1 MKFSTVEEYG
11 LRCLLRIAKFYEVEK
26 SFTIPE
32 IAKVEGITEHTAGKI
47 LRQLRIGGFLESSRG
62 QIGGYTLTRPPE
74 KIFVGEVLQSL
85 GGKLFDDSFCNS
97 HSGIYDICANTIDC
111 SLRSLWRNIQNAID
125 SVVGNMTLKDLLSN
139 YIDFDNIETNSDSNL
154 SHLLIDNKYRII
166 EK

>member
-11 LRCLLRIAKFYEVEK
+11 LRCLLRIAKFYEVGK

-32 IAKVEGITEHTAGKI
+32 IARVEGITEHTAGKI
-47 LRQLRIGGFLESSRG
+47 LRQLRLGGFLESSRG

-97 HSGIYDICANTIDC
+97 HSGIFDICTNSIDC
-111 SLRSLWRNIQNAID
+111 SLRSLWRAVQNAVD
-125 SVVGNMTLKDLLSN
+125 SVVGNMTLKDLLAN
-139 YIDFDNIETNSDSNL
+139 QIDFEINETKTYFDL
-154 SHLLIDNKYRII
+154 AYLVDDKLNK
-166 EK
+166 

>member
-11 LRCLLRIAKFYEVEK
+11 LRCLLRIAKFYEVGK

-32 IAKVEGITEHTAGKI
+32 IARVEGITEHTAGKI
-47 LRQLRIGGFLESSRG
+47 LRQLRLGGFLESSRG

-97 HSGIYDICANTIDC
+97 HSGIFDICTNSIDC
-111 SLRSLWRNIQNAID
+111 SLRSLWRAVQNAVD
-125 SVVGNMTLKDLLSN
+125 SVVGNMTLKDLLAN
-139 YIDFDNIETNSDSNL
+139 QIDFEINETKTYFDL
-154 SHLLIDNKYRII
+154 SHLVDDKLNK
-166 EK
+166 

>member
-11 LRCLLRIAKFYEVEK
+11 LRCLLRIAKFYEVGK

-32 IAKVEGITEHTAGKI
+32 IARVEGITEHTAGKI
-47 LRQLRIGGFLESSRG
+47 LRQLRLGGFLESSRG

-97 HSGIYDICANTIDC
+97 HSGIFDICTNSIDC
-111 SLRSLWRNIQNAID
+111 SLRSLWRAVQNAVD
-125 SVVGNMTLKDLLSN
+125 SVVGNMTLKDLLAN
-139 YIDFDNIETNSDSNL
+139 QIDFEINETKTYFDM
-154 SHLLIDNKYRII
+154 SHLVDDKLNK
-166 EK
+166 

>member
-11 LRCLLRIAKFYEVEK
+11 LRCLLRIAKFYEVGK

-32 IAKVEGITEHTAGKI
+32 IARVEGITEHTAGKI
-47 LRQLRIGGFLESSRG
+47 LRQLRLGGFLESSRG

-97 HSGIYDICANTIDC
+97 HSGIFDICTNSIEC
-111 SLRSLWRNIQNAID
+111 SLRSLWRTVQNAVD
-125 SVVGNMTLKDLLSN
+125 SVVGNMTIKDLLAN
-139 YIDFDNIETNSDSNL
+139 QIDFEINETKIYFDL
-154 SHLLIDNKYRII
+154 SHLIDDKLNK
-166 EK
+166 

>member
-11 LRCLLRIAKFYEVEK
+11 LRCLLRIAKFYEIGK

-32 IAKVEGITEHTAGKI
+32 IARVEGITEHTAGKI
-47 LRQLRIGGFLESSRG
+47 LRQLRLGGFLESSRG

-97 HSGIYDICANTIDC
+97 HSGIFDICTNSIDC
-111 SLRSLWRNIQNAID
+111 SLRSLWRAVQNAVD
-125 SVVGNMTLKDLLSN
+125 SVVGNMTIKDLLAN
-139 YIDFDNIETNSDSNL
+139 QIDFEINETKIYFDL
-154 SHLLIDNKYRII
+154 SHLVDDKLNK
-166 EK
+166 

>member
-11 LRCLLRIAKFYEVEK
+11 LRCLLRIAKFYEVGK

-32 IAKVEGITEHTAGKI
+32 IARVEGITEHTAGKI
-47 LRQLRIGGFLESSRG
+47 LRQLRLGGFLESSRG

-97 HSGIYDICANTIDC
+97 HSGIFDICTNSIDC
-111 SLRSLWRNIQNAID
+111 SLRSLWRAVQNAVD
-125 SVVGNMTLKDLLSN
+125 SVVGNMTIKDLLAN
-139 YIDFDNIETNSDSNL
+139 QIDFEINETKTYFDL
-154 SHLLIDNKYRII
+154 SHLVDDKLNK
-166 EK
+166 